1 MTQMRGSILLS
12 RCDPNQEKIAN
23 LLHRYIDLA
32 IGTIKQN
39 GELPT
44 DWFEF
49 LTTWEAGAECDANAD
64 RLKFDEGDPNI
75 PQYQTI
81 KVECPTGGRP
91 LVDLLMEQGDV
102 LLYPTPKTEKQFN
115 EIVKKL
121 ATAIAIMSFLHG
133 GIEFWGKRF
142 ESKFDA

>member
-1 MTQMRGSILLS
+1 ML
-12 RCDPNQEKIAN
+12 PEEHNQQKIAE
-23 LLHRYIDLA
+23 LLHLYIEKV
-32 IGTIKQN
+32 IGVIKKN
-39 GELPT
+39 GKLPK

-49 LTTWEAGAECDANAD
+49 LTRWECGAEQDANIGRA
-64 RLKFDEGDPNI
+64 KFDEGDPNI

-81 KVECPTGGRP
+81 KIECPTGGRP
-91 LVDLLMEQGDV
+91 LIDLLMEQGDV

-121 ATAIAIMSFLHG
+121 ATAIAIMSFLNG